1 MENKCVCSVSTLNV
15 QRCSL
20 SADGKALKAHC
31 STDCSLRAP
40 LLLPPHVPSLPTA
53 AGARRGSPG
62 RVRPFS
68 EPVTVAQRR
77 PLTFMLVGHL
87 LAAGKVKA
95 HQGTETEKEGE
106 VQHEEDVLHG
116 RVPRQSPLARGR
128 PVGPEQPLWHLF
140 AGLSPGLGG
149 STASPP
155 ERSPPLHHA
164 RPAVSEASCQLP
176 CPCPE
181 LCAQPPSA
189 ALPAR
194 GQIRGLRAAGFQG
207 PGWHCRH
214 PGQLPRWCILRGPSS
229 RRCPSTGPGSLG
241 DRKAPG
247 NSTSNGDA
255 ERAFFRTRAKTQ
267 EAPPAACTWARSL
280 LSPGHPKC
288 TPD

>member
-1 MENKCVCSVSTLNV
+1 MCLLRFHLERTEMLF
-15 QRCSL
+15 L
-20 SADGKALKAHC
+20 SRWKGTEGAL
-31 STDCSLRAP
+31 LRGLQPPSPLAP
-40 LLLPPHVPSLPTA
+40 ASPRPFPSDSHGRTQGL
-53 AGARRGSPG
+53 RRPG
-62 RVRPFS
+62 PSFS
-68 EPVTVAQRR
+68 EPATVAQRR

-95 HQGTETEKEGE
+95 HQGAETEKEGE

-116 RVPRQSPLARGR
+116 RAPRQSPLARGR
-128 PVGPEQPLWHLF
+128 PVGPEPPLWHLL

-164 RPAVSEASCQLP
+164 RPAVSKASCRLP
-176 CPCPE
+176 RPCPE
-181 LCAQPPSA
+181 ICTQPPSA

-194 GQIRGLRAAGFQG
+194 GQIRGLRATGFQE
-207 PGWHCRH
+207 PGWHCHH

-229 RRCPSTGPGSLG
+229 RSCPSTGLGSLG
-241 DRKAPG
+241 DHKAPE

-255 ERAFFRTRAKTQ
+255 KRAFFRTRAKTQ
-267 EAPPAACTWARSL
+267 EAPPTACTWARSL
-280 LSPGHPKC
+280 LFLGHPKC